1 MMSTQLST
9 ILQQIV
15 NALTIGSIYALLAIG
30 FSMVYGVLRLINFA
44 HGDVFMLGAYFAF
57 LVFQALES
65 KFLTGILLAV
75 VLTGITGLIIERAA
89 FRPMRGA
96 PEGNLFISSL
106 AVSMLIQNGV
116 IMILGPQPQSFLI
129 PGFLGKSI
137 NIGDVVITNIAITIF
152 VVTIILLIILVLFLT
167 RTKLGISMR
176 ATASNLDAC
185 HLMGI
190 NVNIAIA
197 VAFGVSSLIAG
208 VGGILWATRYTI
220 FNPFTGAV
228 PGIKAFIGALIGG
241 IGSLQGAVIGGY
253 LLGMLEVLVVILLP
267 PEFAGYRDVFVF
279 LMLIVTLLVR
289 PQGIM
294 GKTEK

>member
-1 MMSTQLST
+1 MISNQLST
-9 ILQQIV
+9 VLQQVV
-15 NALTIGSIYALLAIG
+15 NALTIGSIYALLSIG

-57 LVFQALES
+57 LVLKALELP
-65 KFLTGILLAV
+65 FLAGVLVAT
-75 VLTGITGLIIERAA
+75 VLTGIMGLIIERVA
-89 FRPMRGA
+89 FRPMRGT

-116 IMILGPQPQSFLI
+116 IMLLGPQPQSFRV
-129 PGFLGKSI
+129 PGFLGRSI
-137 NIGDVVITNIAITIF
+137 NLGDVVISNVAITTLVVTLAMLLILVIF
-152 VVTIILLIILVLFLT
+152 VT
-167 RTKLGISMR
+167 RTKLGIAMR

-190 NVNIAIA
+190 NVNLAIA
-197 VAFGVSSLIAG
+197 VAFGVSSLMAG

-220 FNPFTGAV
+220 FNPFTGSI

-253 LLGMLEVLVVILLP
+253 LLGIFEVLVIVILP
-267 PEFAGYRDVFVF
+267 PELAGYRDVFVF
-279 LMLIVTLLVR
+279 LMLVVTLLVR

-294 GKTEK
+294 GKAEQ

>member
-1 MMSTQLST
+1 MISSQLST
-9 ILQQIV
+9 VLQQIV
-15 NALTIGSIYALLAIG
+15 NALTIGSIYALLSIG

-57 LVFQALES
+57 LVLKALELP
-65 KFLTGILLAV
+65 FLAGVLVAT
-75 VLTGITGLIIERAA
+75 VLTGIMGLIIERVA

-116 IMILGPQPQSFLI
+116 IMLLGPQPQSFRV

-137 NIGDVVITNIAITIF
+137 NLGDVVISNVAITTL
-152 VVTIILLIILVLFLT
+152 VVTLAMLLILVLFVT
-167 RTKLGISMR
+167 RTKLGIAMR

-190 NVNIAIA
+190 NVNLAIA
-197 VAFGVSSLIAG
+197 VAFGVSSLMAG

-220 FNPFTGAV
+220 FNPFTGSI

-253 LLGMLEVLVVILLP
+253 LLGIFEVLVIVILP
-267 PEFAGYRDVFVF
+267 PELAGYRDVFVF
-279 LMLIVTLLVR
+279 LMLVVTLLVR

-294 GKTEK
+294 GKAEQ